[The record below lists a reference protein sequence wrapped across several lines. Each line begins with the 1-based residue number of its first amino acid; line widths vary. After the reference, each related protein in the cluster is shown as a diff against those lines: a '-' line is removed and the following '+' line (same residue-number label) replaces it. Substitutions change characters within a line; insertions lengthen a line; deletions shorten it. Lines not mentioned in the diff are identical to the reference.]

1 MFYFILFK
9 FYLPLNNSIKVI
21 SQKYGYSFIDN
32 SNISMRIYGKTD
44 LLNNY
49 VLTLNDIYF

>member
-1 MFYFILFK
+1 MTKKFIFMFYFILFK

-44 LLNNY
+44 Y
-49 VLTLNDIYF
+49 I